1 MTNKQKAL
9 KRERIRLRKGQNPQ
23 QVDYRKIDRLRAART
38 EFWKIKKRS
47 GKAEEK
53 TISEVD
59 TKKAKPEKEKKKKV
73 KEPELEVIE
82 DKPELEVIED
92 KPELEEIEAE
102 PELEV
107 IEEEPEK
114 VEISK
119 ELEDLYADDDELE
132 DDDTKEKEVEET
144 SE

>member
-9 KRERIRLRKGQNPQ
+9 KRERVRLRKSQNPQ

-53 TISEVD
+53 TISKVD

-82 DKPELEVIED
+82 DKPELEAIEE
-92 KPELEEIEAE
+92 K

-119 ELEDLYADDDELE
+119 ELEELYADDEELKDDETE
-132 DDDTKEKEVEET
+132 EKEVEET

>member
-9 KRERIRLRKGQNPQ
+9 KRERVRLRKGQNPQ
-23 QVDYRKIDRLRAART
+23 QADYRKIDRLRAAKK

-53 TISEVD
+53 TISKVD
-59 TKKAKPEKEKKKKV
+59 AKKAKPEKEKKKKV

-82 DKPELEVIED
+82 DKPELEVIET
-92 KPELEEIEAE
+92 E

-107 IEEEPEK
+107 IEEEPESE
-114 VEISK
+114 EISK
-119 ELEDLYADDDELE
+119 ELEELYSDDDEVLE
-132 DDDTKEKEVEET
+132 DDKTEEEEVTET

>member
-9 KRERIRLRKGQNPQ
+9 RRERVRLRKTQNPQ
-23 QVDYRKIDRLRAART
+23 QVDYRKMDKLRAAKT

-53 TISEVD
+53 TISKVD
-59 TKKAKPEKEKKKKV
+59 TKKAKPEKEKKIEKK
-73 KEPELEVIE
+73 PELEVIE
-82 DKPELEVIED
+82 DKPELEVIE
-92 KPELEEIEAE
+92 KE

-107 IEEEPEK
+107 IEEEPESE
-114 VEISK
+114 EISK
-119 ELEDLYADDDELE
+119 ELEELYSDDDDETE
-132 DDDTKEKEVEET
+132 EEEVTET

>member
-9 KRERIRLRKGQNPQ
+9 KRERVRLRKGQNPQ

-53 TISEVD
+53 TISKVD

-82 DKPELEVIED
+82 DKPELEAIEE
-92 KPELEEIEAE
+92 K

-107 IEEEPEK
+107 IDEEPEEE
-114 VEISK
+114 EISK
-119 ELEDLYADDDELE
+119 ELEELYSDDDDEPAE
-132 DDDTKEKEVEET
+132 EEVTET

>member
-9 KRERIRLRKGQNPQ
+9 KRERIRLRKSQNPQ
-23 QVDYRKIDRLRAART
+23 QVDCRKIDRLRAART

-53 TISEVD
+53 TIAKVD
-59 TKKAKPEKEKKKKV
+59 TKKAKPEKKKKV

-82 DKPELEVIED
+82 DKPELEVIEE
-92 KPELEEIEAE
+92 KLELEEVE

-119 ELEDLYADDDELE
+119 ELEELYADDETE
-132 DDDTKEKEVEET
+132 EEEVSET

>member
-9 KRERIRLRKGQNPQ
+9 KRERIRLRKSQNPQ

-53 TISEVD
+53 TIAKVD

-82 DKPELEVIED
+82 DKPELEVIEE
-92 KPELEEIEAE
+92 K

-119 ELEDLYADDDELE
+119 ELEELYADDETE
-132 DDDTKEKEVEET
+132 EEEVSET

>member
-9 KRERIRLRKGQNPQ
+9 KRERVRLRKGQNPQ
-23 QVDYRKIDRLRAART
+23 QVDYRKIDRLRAAKK

-53 TISEVD
+53 TISKVD

-82 DKPELEVIED
+82 DKPELEAIEE
-92 KPELEEIEAE
+92 K

-107 IEEEPEK
+107 IDEEPEEE
-114 VEISK
+114 EISK
-119 ELEDLYADDDELE
+119 ELEELYSDDDDEPAE
-132 DDDTKEKEVEET
+132 EEVTET

>member
-9 KRERIRLRKGQNPQ
+9 KRERVRLRKSQNPQ

-53 TISEVD
+53 TISKVD

-82 DKPELEVIED
+82 DKPELEAIEE
-92 KPELEEIEAE
+92 K

-107 IEEEPEK
+107 IEEEPEEE
-114 VEISK
+114 EISK
-119 ELEDLYADDDELE
+119 ELEELYSDDDDVLE
-132 DDDTKEKEVEET
+132 DKETEEEEVTET

>member
-9 KRERIRLRKGQNPQ
+9 KRERVRLRKGQNPQ
-23 QVDYRKIDRLRAART
+23 QVDYRKIDKLRAART

-47 GKAEEK
+47 IKAEEK
-53 TISEVD
+53 TISKVD
-59 TKKAKPEKEKKKKV
+59 AKKAKPEKEKKKKV

-82 DKPELEVIED
+82 DKPELEAIEE
-92 KPELEEIEAE
+92 K

-107 IEEEPEK
+107 IGEEPESE
-114 VEISK
+114 EISK
-119 ELEDLYADDDELE
+119 ELEEIYSDDDDELDE
-132 DDDTKEKEVEET
+132 EETEEEKVTET

>member
-9 KRERIRLRKGQNPQ
+9 KRERIRLRKSQNPQ
-23 QVDYRKIDRLRAART
+23 QVDCRKIDRLRAART

-53 TISEVD
+53 TIAKVD
-59 TKKAKPEKEKKKKV
+59 TKKAKPKKEKKKKV

-82 DKPELEVIED
+82 DKPE
-92 KPELEEIEAE
+92 IEAE

-107 IEEEPEK
+107 IEEEPEEE
-114 VEISK
+114 EISK
-119 ELEDLYADDDELE
+119 ELEELYSDDDDVIE
-132 DDDTKEKEVEET
+132 DEKTEEEEVSET

>member
-9 KRERIRLRKGQNPQ
+9 KRERVRLRKSQNPQ
-23 QVDYRKIDRLRAART
+23 QVDYRKIDRLRAAKT

-47 GKAEEK
+47 VKAEEK
-53 TISEVD
+53 TISKVD
-59 TKKAKPEKEKKKKV
+59 TKKDKPEKEKKKKV

-82 DKPELEVIED
+82 DKPELEAIES
-92 KPELEEIEAE
+92 E

-107 IEEEPEK
+107 IEEEPEEE
-114 VEISK
+114 EISK
-119 ELEDLYADDDELE
+119 ELEELYSDDEE
-132 DDDTKEKEVEET
+132 TKEEE

>member
-9 KRERIRLRKGQNPQ
+9 KRERVRLRKSQNPQ

-82 DKPELEVIED
+82 DKPELEAIEE
-92 KPELEEIEAE
+92 K

-107 IEEEPEK
+107 IEEEPEEE
-114 VEISK
+114 EISK
-119 ELEDLYADDDELE
+119 ELEELYSDDDDVLE
-132 DDDTKEKEVEET
+132 DKETEEEEVTET

>member
-9 KRERIRLRKGQNPQ
+9 KRERVRLRKSQNPQ

-73 KEPELEVIE
+73 KEPELKVIE
-82 DKPELEVIED
+82 DKPELEV
-92 KPELEEIEAE
+92 IEAE

-119 ELEDLYADDDELE
+119 ELEELYADDEELKDDETE
-132 DDDTKEKEVEET
+132 EKEVEET

>member
-9 KRERIRLRKGQNPQ
+9 KRERVRLRKSQNPQ
-23 QVDYRKIDRLRAART
+23 QVDYRKIDKLRAART

-47 GKAEEK
+47 VKAEEK
-53 TISEVD
+53 TISKID
-59 TKKAKPEKEKKKKV
+59 TKKAKPEKKKK

-82 DKPELEVIED
+82 DKPELEVIET
-92 KPELEEIEAE
+92 E

-107 IEEEPEK
+107 IEEEPETE
-114 VEISK
+114 EISK
-119 ELEDLYADDDELE
+119 ELEDLYSDDDDVKVDEE
-132 DDDTKEKEVEET
+132 TEEEEVTET

>member
-9 KRERIRLRKGQNPQ
+9 KRERVRLRKGQNPQ

-47 GKAEEK
+47 SKAEEK
-53 TISEVD
+53 IISKVD
-59 TKKAKPEKEKKKKV
+59 DKKSKPTKEKKKIE

-82 DKPELEVIED
+82 DKPELEAIE
-92 KPELEEIEAE
+92 EE

-107 IEEEPEK
+107 IEEEPEA

-119 ELEDLYADDDELE
+119 ELEDLYSDDEE
-132 DDDTKEKEVEET
+132 TKEEE

>member
-9 KRERIRLRKGQNPQ
+9 KRERIRLRKSQNPQ
-23 QVDYRKIDRLRAART
+23 QVDYRKIEKLRSART

-47 GKAEEK
+47 SKAEEK
-53 TISEVD
+53 TISKID
-59 TKKAKPEKEKKKKV
+59 TKEAKPEKEKKK
-73 KEPELEVIE
+73 
-82 DKPELEVIED
+82 
-92 KPELEEIEAE
+92 E

-107 IEEEPEK
+107 IEEEPET

-119 ELEDLYADDDELE
+119 ELEELYSDDDE
-132 DDDTKEKEVEET
+132 TKDEE

>member
-9 KRERIRLRKGQNPQ
+9 KRERVRLRKGQNPQ
-23 QVDYRKIDRLRAART
+23 QVDYRKIDKLRAART

-47 GKAEEK
+47 VKAEEK
-53 TISEVD
+53 TISKVD
-59 TKKAKPEKEKKKKV
+59 ATKSKPEKEKKKK

-82 DKPELEVIED
+82 DKPELEAIEE
-92 KPELEEIEAE
+92 K

-107 IEEEPEK
+107 IEEEPEEE
-114 VEISK
+114 EISK
-119 ELEDLYADDDELE
+119 ELEELYSDDDDEA
-132 DDDTKEKEVEET
+132 KEEEVTET

>member
-9 KRERIRLRKGQNPQ
+9 KRERVRLRKGQNPQ
-23 QVDYRKIDRLRAART
+23 QVDYRKIDRLRAVKK

-47 GKAEEK
+47 VKAEEK
-53 TISEVD
+53 TISKVD

-82 DKPELEVIED
+82 DKPELEAIEE
-92 KPELEEIEAE
+92 K

-107 IEEEPEK
+107 IEEEPEEE
-114 VEISK
+114 EISK
-119 ELEDLYADDDELE
+119 ELEELYSDDDDEPAE
-132 DDDTKEKEVEET
+132 EEVTET